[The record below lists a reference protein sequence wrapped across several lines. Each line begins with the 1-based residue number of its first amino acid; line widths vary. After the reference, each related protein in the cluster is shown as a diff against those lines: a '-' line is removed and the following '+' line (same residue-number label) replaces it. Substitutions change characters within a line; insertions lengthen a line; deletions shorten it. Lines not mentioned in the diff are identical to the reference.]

1 MKYRLLILTM
11 LLATSIAYAQAPNHI
26 DQSIADGIQ
35 DGSLRVV
42 KVNKSVEPITLH
54 FGQSKIQTR
63 DGVILTAKYES
74 I

>member
-1 MKYRLLILTM
+1 M
-11 LLATSIAYAQAPNHI
+11 LLVPSIAQAQAPNHI

-35 DGSLRVV
+35 DGSLKIVRVD
-42 KVNKSVEPITLH
+42 KSVEPITLH
-54 FGQSKIQTR
+54 FGQSKTQTR